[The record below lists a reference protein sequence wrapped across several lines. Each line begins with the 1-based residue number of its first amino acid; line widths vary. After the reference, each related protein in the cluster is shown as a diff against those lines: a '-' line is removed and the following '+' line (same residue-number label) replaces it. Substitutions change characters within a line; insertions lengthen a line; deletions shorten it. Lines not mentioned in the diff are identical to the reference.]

1 MSNIN
6 AMPGIFPD
14 NVSSYFHHGKTL
26 EAPSVC
32 SIQVRS
38 GKIILAIYTATL
50 LLAQVG
56 SYLTT
61 KTQGSLIFP

>member
-1 MSNIN
+1 MSNVN
-6 AMPGIFPD
+6 AMTGFFPD

-26 EAPSVC
+26 ETPSAC

-38 GKIILAIYTATL
+38 SKTILAIYTATL